1 MALKAPWIRDIQGKG
16 RFTLKLSDVGSFDGI
31 STGISDDFPG
41 RRWREIPSQVTVE
54 VGILVPEGIIRTPRF
69 ESGRPVEW
77 LEIPRG

>member
-16 RFTLKLSDVGSFDGI
+16 RFALKLSDVGSFDGI
-31 STGISDDFPG
+31 STVGISDDFPG

-54 VGILVPEGIIRTPRF
+54 VGILVPQGVRTPRF

>member
-16 RFTLKLSDVGSFDGI
+16 RFALKLSDVGSFDGI

-54 VGILVPEGIIRTPRF
+54 VGILVPQGVSPPRF